1 ALRPRESRSP
11 RLFKKMRDASEVTT
25 MNCEK
30 YQDLLSDFI
39 DRSLASQDYKS
50 IEAHLS
56 ACGVCAEVRGDLKA
70 IVTYCH
76 EHRGEYDAVPN
87 ERALWLRISN
97 LIEAELPTGSRT
109 EIPQRAGWWFRL
121 MNRSWQVSLPQ
132 LAASMIALA

>member
-1 ALRPRESRSP
+1 
-11 RLFKKMRDASEVTT
+11 MRDASEVTT

-39 DRSLASQDYKS
+39 DGSLASQDYKS
-50 IEAHLS
+50 IEGHLS
-56 ACGVCAEVRGDLKA
+56 ACGVCAEVRGDLNA

-97 LIEAELPTGSRT
+97 LIEAELPAGSRT
-109 EIPQRAGWWFRL
+109 TIAPNAGWWYRL
-121 MNRSWQVSLPQ
+121 VNRSWQ
-132 LAASMIALA
+132 